1 MSLSIIFL
9 YGGCEFA
16 FTDHRWNLIEGN
28 LRQLVGQQIAT
39 QKGVKKEFDDYL
51 GINYW
56 KR

>member
-1 MSLSIIFL
+1 MSLSINFL
-9 YGGCEFA
+9 YVGFDFA
-16 FTDHRWNLIEGN
+16 FTDNRWNLIEGN

-39 QKGVKKEFDDYL
+39 QKGVKKEFDDFL

>member
-1 MSLSIIFL
+1 MSLSINFL
-9 YGGCEFA
+9 YVGFDFA
-16 FTDHRWNLIEGN
+16 FTDNRWNLIEGN